1 MGAEFDCVHYKP
13 SSKATVKKLWKQ
25 AVKDDLY
32 DNGHSY
38 SGSIGMLGGDIDWR
52 PEKFGTAD
60 EAEAFLAETHEKWE
74 PPLAV
79 ELEGGG
85 WVVGG
90 WCSS

>member
-1 MGAEFDCVHYKP
+1 MGAEFNCVHYKP
-13 SSKATVKKLWKQ
+13 SSKATVKKLWKL

-32 DNGHSY
+32 DNGHVS
-38 SGSIGMLGGDIDWR
+38 SGSIGMLGTDIQWR
-52 PEKFGTAD
+52 EESFATLAACEKFLMD
-60 EAEAFLAETHEKWE
+60 NHEKWE

-79 ELEGGG
+79 ELKSGG